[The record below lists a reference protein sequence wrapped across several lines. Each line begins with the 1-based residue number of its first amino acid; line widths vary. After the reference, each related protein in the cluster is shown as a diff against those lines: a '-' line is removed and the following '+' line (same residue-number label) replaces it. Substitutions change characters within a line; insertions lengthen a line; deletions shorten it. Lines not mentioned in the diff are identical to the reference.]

1 MIEERDLKEVALT
14 KKRCLM
20 YINDI
25 FAKNL
30 ITIENKQKVIAIIER
45 TNEMIN
51 ISDVE
56 ELLMFFSICPFVKN
70 AKKTFEEA
78 KQ

>member
-1 MIEERDLKEVALT
+1 MSDYILKEVELT
-14 KKRCLM
+14 KKRCFM

-30 ITIENKQKVIAIIER
+30 ITIENKQKVLAVIEH
-45 TNEMIN
+45 TNEIKT
-51 ISDVE
+51 ILDYE
-56 ELLMFFSICPFVKN
+56 ELLKFFSICPFVKN

-78 KQ
+78 K